1 MSLIGEALK
10 RARLEAAR
18 REGEERGT
26 VYASAPAY
34 TPRRRR
40 PPIAV
45 VIAGAGIA
53 GLLAGT
59 GAFWALRGGAPESR
73 RPEAPAPA
81 PALSAPVP
89 APQVADARPLAPSSA
104 PELAAPPPAPAPA
117 PKTIAPPA
125 APVAPPVPVAP
136 PRASAPVAPPAAPPT
151 KAAAA
156 PASPRS
162 AAKAGPGSPAPAG
175 APPAEGRSYS
185 RAVDLPGGQRLELD
199 GIVASPTDPLAMMNR
214 RLMAPGEVI
223 NGYTLVRIEPKRVE
237 MRGPDGATFFL
248 SLR

>member
-1 MSLIGEALK
+1 VSLISEALK

-34 TPRRRR
+34 TPRRRQ

-45 VIAGAGIA
+45 VIAACAMA
-53 GLLAGT
+53 GLLAGA
-59 GAFWALRGGAPESR
+59 GAFWALRGGAPGSP
-73 RPEAPAPA
+73 RPEAPKPAPA

-89 APQVADARPLAPSSA
+89 APQMPEPERAVPSSA
-104 PELAAPPPAPAPA
+104 STPAPESLAPPS
-117 PKTIAPPA
+117 
-125 APVAPPVPVAP
+125 APVAPPIPVAP
-136 PRASAPVAPPAAPPT
+136 PRASAPPAPPAAPPT

-156 PASPRS
+156 PASAPS
-162 AAKAGPGSPAPAG
+162 AAKAMPAAPAPPG
-175 APPAEGRSYS
+175 APPAEGRTYS

-223 NGYTLVRIEPKRVE
+223 DGYTLVRIEPKRVE
-237 MRGPDGATFFL
+237 MRGPDGAIFFL